1 MSRHRAVGF
10 GSRFDRTG
18 PKLVQERSTADF
30 ARQEAILR
38 APRAERA
45 IAAISNRTERQAF
58 RWGSSADADGSHG
71 DGPPHWLEGRNDRP
85 AMTPR
90 EAWIQRRKDV
100 KMLRRHGKALARVL
114 ELARSIEA
122 CRPGWRCMGPGCI
135 ECARATQRLFV
146 TAGECLLSRSDI
158 DVLAVSVV
166 WKAAGIAEGE
176 LSDEPDVF
184 RPLRRQLRKALRA
197 ARIRQAFG
205 GFDISAN
212 EHAEGRFAPHYRPHA
227 YIFVPAKQFARGE
240 GVFRSYFPP
249 SATVRRPV
257 VAKPFDGSLRGL
269 AYAHKT
275 GFQRRVTLPRVQLPD
290 GEVKR
295 RNTRN
300 RPLRARQKLEIALA
314 LDRIGLEG
322 RIFLYG
328 LRIGAADGRFRF
340 VRATPK
346 EPPQHLLRPR
356 RRYERSGR
364 HSS

>member
-1 MSRHRAVGF
+1 
-10 GSRFDRTG
+10 
-18 PKLVQERSTADF
+18 
-30 ARQEAILR
+30 
-38 APRAERA
+38 
-45 IAAISNRTERQAF
+45 
-58 RWGSSADADGSHG
+58 
-71 DGPPHWLEGRNDRP
+71 
-85 AMTPR
+85 
-90 EAWIQRRKDV
+90 
-100 KMLRRHGKALARVL
+100 
-114 ELARSIEA
+114 
-122 CRPGWRCMGPGCI
+122 
-135 ECARATQRLFV
+135 
-146 TAGECLLSRSDI
+146 
-158 DVLAVSVV
+158 
-166 WKAAGIAEGE
+166 
-176 LSDEPDVF
+176 
-184 RPLRRQLRKALRA
+184 
-197 ARIRQAFG
+197 
-205 GFDISAN
+205 
-212 EHAEGRFAPHYRPHA
+212 
-227 YIFVPAKQFARGE
+227 
-240 GVFRSYFPP
+240 
-249 SATVRRPV
+249 